1 MRVYHKYMITLF
13 LSFKSIKAGTPNGL
27 ALLIAPNGLASLYYG
42 LTAHP
47 LFLLLEKIEYVAGK
61 HRICWRDS

>member
-42 LTAHP
+42 LIT
-47 LFLLLEKIEYVAGK
+47 
-61 HRICWRDS
+61 